1 MIVLNLYT
9 LSLPGVSLSVSELGR
24 RSNLKCS
31 FEYDIVELKG
41 LNLCC

>member
-1 MIVLNLYT
+1 MILLNLYM
-9 LSLPGVSLSVSELGR
+9 LLLPEVSLSVSELGR

-31 FEYDIVELKG
+31 LRYDIVDLKG